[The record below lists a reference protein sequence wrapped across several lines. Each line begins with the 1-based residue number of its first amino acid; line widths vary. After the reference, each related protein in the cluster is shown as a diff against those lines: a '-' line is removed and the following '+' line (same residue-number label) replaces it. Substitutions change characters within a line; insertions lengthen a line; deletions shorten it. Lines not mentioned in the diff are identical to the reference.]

1 MTCPPD
7 SNRMWEDRGTG
18 SPFFSQF
25 IWGGGVPVARH
36 SILIEV
42 STNAVSFS
50 ASSLLPLMA
59 GGTTL
64 RRKQEREGGVCVLLV
79 QIISQGARNDI
90 ILSNEMLQTPTAG
103 PSYCTE
109 RALKWHS
116 QKRVEFYTYRKH
128 LG

>member
-36 SILIEV
+36 SIFIEV
-42 STNAVSFS
+42 STKAVSFS
-50 ASSLLPLMA
+50 TSSLLPLMA
-59 GGTTL
+59 GGTISC
-64 RRKQEREGGVCVLLV
+64 RKREREGGECMLQV
-79 QIISQGARNDI
+79 QIISHGACNDI
-90 ILSNEMLQTPTAG
+90 ICSNEMLQTPTAG

-116 QKRVEFYTYRKH
+116 QKRVEFHIYRKH